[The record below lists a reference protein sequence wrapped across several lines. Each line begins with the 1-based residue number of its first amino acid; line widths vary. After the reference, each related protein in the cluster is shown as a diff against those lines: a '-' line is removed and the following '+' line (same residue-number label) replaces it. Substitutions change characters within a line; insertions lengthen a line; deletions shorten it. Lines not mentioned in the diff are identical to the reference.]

1 MDLELKDPDTL
12 KLNTLQLLISYP
24 DGIKFGDFI
33 GAFYQFHHFHPQLSH
48 YGYSSLR
55 DLLHDMRE
63 TAIVEGSQSNEPVM
77 KLVNGLN
84 LDGWMDE
91 IVGNGPY
98 SFQKEDSRLKNEERT
113 RKEATTEDAAR
124 DLAEVLAAITNLLT
138 EYVSGLK
145 LEKMQSLLLSTS
157 GIDLET
163 FIITKGYKDVLTFL
177 SDQIPNIIIRR
188 RGTLNRYVVQLSK
201 DLTVASVPICSIL
214 KIYPDGLTLAKLK
227 EAVKKK
233 CGYDL
238 DVFCYQI
245 GYNDIVSCL
254 EEIPELLIYRNKYR
268 TVRVQLKSDSF
279 CCSSSQSSHSPSFD
293 SEQSTCKSKNANQG
307 ASEKKPASFSC
318 NSYRC
323 SSSSSSDSDQSTGT
337 SNHSNQDESEKRPIL
352 SEVTVLLTALL
363 RKYVNGL
370 RVKKLQDFLLT
381 DEGIDLEKFSISQG
395 YKDTVEFLEEKMP
408 QMLLTYQANRVN
420 TIVIEPHSVLSKV
433 TATLSAFLSSYTL
446 GLRVYILE
454 DMLLAKDRID
464 LEKFSIALGYKD
476 TVEFLEQKMP
486 QFVLHYR
493 KDRLNSVVIQPH
505 SGTDKSLNSAQ
516 ATFNCSSYQSSYSSS
531 SDSDSTSTSNN
542 SNQDDSEKRL
552 VLSDVMALVTALLS
566 NYKKGLRIWKLQDF
580 LVTDEGISLEK
591 FSIVQGYKD
600 TLEFLEQKMPQLI
613 LNYQANR
620 LNTVVIKPQ
629 SDLEDISKPVS
640 AINDLSGSDSQ
651 KVPASISVV
660 PPEVNKL
667 LYTNQSGPST
677 MSSNLPSFHEPNN
690 NLSIKTKSSPLF
702 SYVVQSQQSNP
713 CQLSAK
719 SVTKQIAS
727 SSHVT
732 TFQPS
737 TVPDELKQQVARI
750 LARHPKGMSLFQ
762 FRIAYSATFKQ
773 HFPVGNASSTKQC
786 LLEMPDI
793 VYMKGNGVQTL
804 LLPVSPDVPPTKPGQ
819 PASFKVEDVA
829 AVSNLVFV
837 PPVPVTKP
845 AVRAFDSHSIYTS
858 PLDSPEKPG
867 SKNCCISK
875 NQSVLPAPCQ
885 EQEKARTSL
894 PSFSDQLSKEDIP
907 VIPGHSLPWD
917 ESLIIPQPSS
927 PRAAVMPVPKPH
939 HSFLQYC
946 QSIRMLENEGNK
958 PFSEYHIQDNP
969 GSMKIMQTNTSHLNG
984 PGPKLRD
991 KPFIPHCSAALP
1003 THSQGTVCSENLPAD
1018 IKSRFTSSTN
1028 SNVYVPS
1035 VDSTPVSPVL
1045 VKSEIY
1051 SPRST
1056 SQSSNS
1062 IQPMLPVQPPPCILS
1077 TEQRSYNGAIAE
1089 FDSFEAQIQSRALQ
1103 HSLSPDSSAK
1113 SSVSS
1118 LARNSAS
1125 FFTPRSQLDDQLQQ
1139 PTHARHDDLQSI
1151 SASLADKC
1159 LRKTSLDRVS
1169 PVAMYRRKSTFAN
1182 SLETS
1187 STTEAFIA
1195 CSVSGSLHT
1204 SSVNVSNS
1212 SVSSRAVSPASSPL
1226 DFTANSYDQ
1235 IAYASSEIT
1244 GNSSALFSETQFY
1257 VQQREYDKA
1266 AATVISSTET
1276 SSTSLLLESTTS
1288 SHHQLAYASSPLF
1301 SEAPVYTQQV
1311 EYDRAASAVASNT
1324 ETSSTSL
1331 FQESTSCSHHQFAYA
1346 STNSIALSSETY
1358 ASGTEHQ
1365 EQNIQASE
1373 NIIASTS
1380 SISSL
1385 DSTTSSLPCQ
1395 HAYAS
1400 AEATSNSNVLSKS
1413 TACHTPNANFKT
1425 NHDPP
1430 SQNNLTSPLSEQGN
1444 QSASLGEEKV
1454 SVISKLYNGCLI
1466 L

>member
-188 RGTLNRYVVQLSK
+188 RGTLNRYVVQLSKETNLILEK

-420 TIVIEPHSVLSKV
+420 TIVIEPHS
-433 TATLSAFLSSYTL
+433 
-446 GLRVYILE
+446 
-454 DMLLAKDRID
+454 
-464 LEKFSIALGYKD
+464 
-476 TVEFLEQKMP
+476 
-486 QFVLHYR
+486 
-493 KDRLNSVVIQPH
+493 
-505 SGTDKSLNSAQ
+505 

>member
-337 SNHSNQDESEKRPIL
+337 SNHSNQDESEKRP
-352 SEVTVLLTALL
+352 T
-363 RKYVNGL
+363 
-370 RVKKLQDFLLT
+370 
-381 DEGIDLEKFSISQG
+381 
-395 YKDTVEFLEEKMP
+395 
-408 QMLLTYQANRVN
+408 
-420 TIVIEPHSVLSKV
+420 
-433 TATLSAFLSSYTL
+433 
-446 GLRVYILE
+446 
-454 DMLLAKDRID
+454 
-464 LEKFSIALGYKD
+464 
-476 TVEFLEQKMP
+476 
-486 QFVLHYR
+486 
-493 KDRLNSVVIQPH
+493 
-505 SGTDKSLNSAQ
+505 
-516 ATFNCSSYQSSYSSS
+516 TFNCSSYQSSYSSS